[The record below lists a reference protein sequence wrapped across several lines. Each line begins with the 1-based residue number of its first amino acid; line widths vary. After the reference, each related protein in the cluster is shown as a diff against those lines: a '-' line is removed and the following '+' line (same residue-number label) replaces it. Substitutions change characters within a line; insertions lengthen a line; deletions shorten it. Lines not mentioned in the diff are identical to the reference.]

1 MKILGRIKKSKVL
14 TAVMTAVLIF
24 QSACPTG
31 LAYAAEQARSSA
43 VLTVTAS
50 VDDLDETLPTL
61 KSPTDFTAGSA
72 IGTCPAFWV
81 ANDDGT
87 SYVEAL
93 MAKKQKQGLAL
104 NWYNEETG
112 ESFDWY
118 KTKVTDS
125 IHVVGKWE
133 KYDVSVTFSA
143 DDGTTKSDTE
153 TVPYGQS
160 YKQAFGKE
168 KAAPATRAGY
178 EFAGWYDSTTNKK
191 FDFDKKLTAPTVSV
205 YAKWNLKD
213 AVEVSPS
220 DTARPAQTATGTCSI
235 NGTWFGTPFPWG
247 SIARFNL
254 SNFTGELAG
263 ATVNDAQCVDS
274 GAEKSF
280 HASCIAN
287 AVIERGFSCLVT
299 DIKQVVNLME
309 SSFEKRSGNLERILA
324 PDLLILEDLGA
335 QRSTEYVMEHVY
347 DVIDGRYKAGKPMV
361 ITTNFDFRE
370 RILNA
375 TADDPWGRVFDRI
388 VEVGF
393 PVKYDGNSRRREI
406 GMKNRKDFKRK
417 LGIEGIES

>member
-1 MKILGRIKKSKVL
+1 MAQDFGDDMGNALLNFVTRQTENYLRFGRGRERAFDWWQRHYKKEGNTPEQAK
-14 TAVMTAVLIF
+14 AMAEK
-24 QSACPTG
+24 QSSREQVVVPFGTSEEAAYYAQVCRENGT
-31 LAYAAEQARSSA
+31 YAAAY
-43 VLTVTAS
+43 
-50 VDDLDETLPTL
+50 
-61 KSPTDFTAGSA
+61 TD
-72 IGTCPAFWV
+72 
-81 ANDDGT
+81 
-87 SYVEAL
+87 
-93 MAKKQKQGLAL
+93 KQGNGFLAFAR
-104 NWYNEETG
+104 EDAETVAG
-112 ESFDWY
+112 Y
-118 KTKVTDS
+118 
-125 IHVVGKWE
+125 
-133 KYDVSVTFSA
+133 A
-143 DDGTTKSDTE
+143 DDGRNAAQS
-153 TVPYGQS
+153 TVCKAFAATFDPKDPEGLVLYG
-160 YKQAFGKE
+160 KRG
-168 KAAPATRAGY
+168 
-178 EFAGWYDSTTNKK
+178 
-191 FDFDKKLTAPTVSV
+191 
-205 YAKWNLKD
+205 
-213 AVEVSPS
+213 
-220 DTARPAQTATGTCSI
+220 TG
-235 NGTWFGTPFPWG
+235 
-247 SIARFNL
+247 
-254 SNFTGELAG
+254 
-263 ATVNDAQCVDS
+263 
-274 GAEKSF
+274 KSF

>member
-1 MKILGRIKKSKVL
+1 MVVWLDRHLLPLSLGKLPVQLVL
-14 TAVMTAVLIF
+14 YGKRG
-24 QSACPTG
+24 TG
-31 LAYAAEQARSSA
+31 
-43 VLTVTAS
+43 
-50 VDDLDETLPTL
+50 
-61 KSPTDFTAGSA
+61 
-72 IGTCPAFWV
+72 
-81 ANDDGT
+81 
-87 SYVEAL
+87 
-93 MAKKQKQGLAL
+93 
-104 NWYNEETG
+104 
-112 ESFDWY
+112 
-118 KTKVTDS
+118 
-125 IHVVGKWE
+125 
-133 KYDVSVTFSA
+133 
-143 DDGTTKSDTE
+143 
-153 TVPYGQS
+153 
-160 YKQAFGKE
+160 
-168 KAAPATRAGY
+168 
-178 EFAGWYDSTTNKK
+178 
-191 FDFDKKLTAPTVSV
+191 
-205 YAKWNLKD
+205 
-213 AVEVSPS
+213 
-220 DTARPAQTATGTCSI
+220 
-235 NGTWFGTPFPWG
+235 
-247 SIARFNL
+247 
-254 SNFTGELAG
+254 
-263 ATVNDAQCVDS
+263 
-274 GAEKSF
+274 KSF

>member
-1 MKILGRIKKSKVL
+1 MKKFTETIADDDYRNSDGLLVCGRCGTPKEMRLSTEL
-14 TAVMTAVLIF
+14 LRGHTAIVPIPCECMKRAEAERREREL
-24 QSACPTG
+24 
-31 LAYAAEQARSSA
+31 AAERKRKIERARTECFA
-43 VLTVTAS
+43 GC
-50 VDDLDETLPTL
+50 
-61 KSPTDFTAGSA
+61 DFFRGCT
-72 IGTCPAFWV
+72 
-81 ANDDGT
+81 
-87 SYVEAL
+87 
-93 MAKKQKQGLAL
+93 
-104 NWYNEETG
+104 
-112 ESFDWY
+112 FD
-118 KTKVTDS
+118 
-125 IHVVGKWE
+125 
-133 KYDVSVTFSA
+133 A
-143 DDGTTKSDTE
+143 DDGRNAAQS
-153 TVPYGQS
+153 TVCKAFAATFDPKDPEGLVLYG
-160 YKQAFGKE
+160 KRG
-168 KAAPATRAGY
+168 
-178 EFAGWYDSTTNKK
+178 
-191 FDFDKKLTAPTVSV
+191 
-205 YAKWNLKD
+205 
-213 AVEVSPS
+213 
-220 DTARPAQTATGTCSI
+220 TG
-235 NGTWFGTPFPWG
+235 
-247 SIARFNL
+247 
-254 SNFTGELAG
+254 
-263 ATVNDAQCVDS
+263 
-274 GAEKSF
+274 KSF

>member
-1 MKILGRIKKSKVL
+1 MTILRGAVRVARKPPEVL
-14 TAVMTAVLIF
+14 ILDASRDLRRPIGHGADAVLLVVD
-24 QSACPTG
+24 G
-31 LAYAAEQARSSA
+31 
-43 VLTVTAS
+43 VLM
-50 VDDLDETLPTL
+50 L
-61 KSPTDFTAGSA
+61 F
-72 IGTCPAFWV
+72 
-81 ANDDGT
+81 N
-87 SYVEAL
+87 
-93 MAKKQKQGLAL
+93 
-104 NWYNEETG
+104 
-112 ESFDWY
+112 
-118 KTKVTDS
+118 
-125 IHVVGKWE
+125 
-133 KYDVSVTFSA
+133 
-143 DDGTTKSDTE
+143 
-153 TVPYGQS
+153 
-160 YKQAFGKE
+160 
-168 KAAPATRAGY
+168 
-178 EFAGWYDSTTNKK
+178 
-191 FDFDKKLTAPTVSV
+191 KLTRGGYRFLFVL
-205 YAKWNLKD
+205 YGK
-213 AVEVSPS
+213 
-220 DTARPAQTATGTCSI
+220 RGTG
-235 NGTWFGTPFPWG
+235 
-247 SIARFNL
+247 
-254 SNFTGELAG
+254 
-263 ATVNDAQCVDS
+263 
-274 GAEKSF
+274 KSF

>member
-1 MKILGRIKKSKVL
+1 MFPAGG
-14 TAVMTAVLIF
+14 IF
-24 QSACPTG
+24 KEPHLVPTMCRCQR
-31 LAYAAEQARSSA
+31 E
-43 VLTVTAS
+43 
-50 VDDLDETLPTL
+50 
-61 KSPTDFTAGSA
+61 
-72 IGTCPAFWV
+72 
-81 ANDDGT
+81 
-87 SYVEAL
+87 EADR
-93 MAKKQKQGLAL
+93 QR
-104 NWYNEETG
+104 EETERAEKRRRTERLRKQCFPSSG
-112 ESFDWY
+112 RYAFCTFD
-118 KTKVTDS
+118 
-125 IHVVGKWE
+125 
-133 KYDVSVTFSA
+133 A
-143 DDGTTKSDTE
+143 DDGRNAAQS
-153 TVPYGQS
+153 TVCKAFAATFDPKDPEGLKALHEHTVTS
-160 YKQAFGKE
+160 YQLE
-168 KAAPATRAGY
+168 KV
-178 EFAGWYDSTTNKK
+178 K
-191 FDFDKKLTAPTVSV
+191 F
-205 YAKWNLKD
+205 N
-213 AVEVSPS
+213 PS
-220 DTARPAQTATGTCSI
+220 DLKLQELKEGLVLYGKRGTG
-235 NGTWFGTPFPWG
+235 
-247 SIARFNL
+247 
-254 SNFTGELAG
+254 
-263 ATVNDAQCVDS
+263 
-274 GAEKSF
+274 KSF

>member
-1 MKILGRIKKSKVL
+1 MGKPPPSPRSRNDPAPSRRPQGSSKKAKEKGHPPGCPSLDLAIPAISVSPCQTFSSSALKHEIPVFISFVNLDVDSAQILFCADADL
-14 TAVMTAVLIF
+14 
-24 QSACPTG
+24 
-31 LAYAAEQARSSA
+31 AAEVVVRKQCFPSS
-43 VLTVTAS
+43 
-50 VDDLDETLPTL
+50 
-61 KSPTDFTAGSA
+61 GRY
-72 IGTCPAFWV
+72 AFC
-81 ANDDGT
+81 T
-87 SYVEAL
+87 
-93 MAKKQKQGLAL
+93 
-104 NWYNEETG
+104 
-112 ESFDWY
+112 FD
-118 KTKVTDS
+118 
-125 IHVVGKWE
+125 
-133 KYDVSVTFSA
+133 A
-143 DDGTTKSDTE
+143 DDGRNAAQS
-153 TVPYGQS
+153 TVCKAFAATFDPKDPEGLVLYG
-160 YKQAFGKE
+160 KRG
-168 KAAPATRAGY
+168 
-178 EFAGWYDSTTNKK
+178 
-191 FDFDKKLTAPTVSV
+191 
-205 YAKWNLKD
+205 
-213 AVEVSPS
+213 
-220 DTARPAQTATGTCSI
+220 TG
-235 NGTWFGTPFPWG
+235 
-247 SIARFNL
+247 
-254 SNFTGELAG
+254 
-263 ATVNDAQCVDS
+263 
-274 GAEKSF
+274 KSF

>member
-1 MKILGRIKKSKVL
+1 MANSANPEINKKIATSALGTLVIATVFFYLGDR
-14 TAVMTAVLIF
+14 
-24 QSACPTG
+24 
-31 LAYAAEQARSSA
+31 YA
-43 VLTVTAS
+43 
-50 VDDLDETLPTL
+50 ETLVTYPGQIFDHLSDAFLSMWQTIKDAPFALDMTSNSLLFGGACFLIIWMIWLRYVAFIGNYRSGEESGSARWGTL
-61 KSPTDFTAGSA
+61 KEGKKFKDFCT
-72 IGTCPAFWV
+72 
-81 ANDDGT
+81 
-87 SYVEAL
+87 
-93 MAKKQKQGLAL
+93 
-104 NWYNEETG
+104 
-112 ESFDWY
+112 FD
-118 KTKVTDS
+118 
-125 IHVVGKWE
+125 
-133 KYDVSVTFSA
+133 A
-143 DDGTTKSDTE
+143 DDGRNAAQS
-153 TVPYGQS
+153 TVCKAFAATFDPKDPEGLVLYG
-160 YKQAFGKE
+160 KRG
-168 KAAPATRAGY
+168 
-178 EFAGWYDSTTNKK
+178 
-191 FDFDKKLTAPTVSV
+191 
-205 YAKWNLKD
+205 
-213 AVEVSPS
+213 
-220 DTARPAQTATGTCSI
+220 TG
-235 NGTWFGTPFPWG
+235 
-247 SIARFNL
+247 
-254 SNFTGELAG
+254 
-263 ATVNDAQCVDS
+263 
-274 GAEKSF
+274 KSF

>member
-1 MKILGRIKKSKVL
+1 MVTRLIAIVFPISRWCLRRIL
-14 TAVMTAVLIF
+14 
-24 QSACPTG
+24 
-31 LAYAAEQARSSA
+31 ESSCRENFYP
-43 VLTVTAS
+43 L
-50 VDDLDETLPTL
+50 LPTNIADRHTSKPVNRTL
-61 KSPTDFTAGSA
+61 HISCIFCSKKKGILSDALVHSSKCFQWY
-72 IGTCPAFWV
+72 PAHV
-81 ANDDGT
+81 LP
-87 SYVEAL
+87 SL
-93 MAKKQKQGLAL
+93 MAWDIEDGCFPTCIPASLM
-104 NWYNEETG
+104 
-112 ESFDWY
+112 
-118 KTKVTDS
+118 
-125 IHVVGKWE
+125 
-133 KYDVSVTFSA
+133 VSY
-143 DDGTTKSDTE
+143 
-153 TVPYGQS
+153 TVPVSTQTTFLPLFLVLYG
-160 YKQAFGKE
+160 KRG
-168 KAAPATRAGY
+168 
-178 EFAGWYDSTTNKK
+178 
-191 FDFDKKLTAPTVSV
+191 
-205 YAKWNLKD
+205 
-213 AVEVSPS
+213 
-220 DTARPAQTATGTCSI
+220 TG
-235 NGTWFGTPFPWG
+235 
-247 SIARFNL
+247 
-254 SNFTGELAG
+254 
-263 ATVNDAQCVDS
+263 
-274 GAEKSF
+274 KSF